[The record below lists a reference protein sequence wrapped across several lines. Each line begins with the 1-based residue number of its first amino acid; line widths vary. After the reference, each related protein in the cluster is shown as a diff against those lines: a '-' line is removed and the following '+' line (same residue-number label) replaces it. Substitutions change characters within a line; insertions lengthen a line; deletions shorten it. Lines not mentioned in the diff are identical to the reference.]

1 MRVFLIENGFE
12 LAPEIKSRLDV
23 VYTYRYNNTN
33 NKYAE
38 WGRIGLELDKFIFDK
53 WPRESKLVDHDII
66 NVNPVNWVL
75 YCENNNVL
83 LDDFLT
89 TAKHFP
95 VDYKTVFCT
104 APRKIN
110 SLGNKNFYCRP
121 NVFSLI
127 SNIYKLNSTS
137 DTLDDTIFAHT
148 VSKLNLDIEV
158 LPIHYE

>member
-12 LAPEIKSRLDV
+12 LDPEIKSRLDV
-23 VYTYRYNNTN
+23 VYTYRYNNTD

-38 WGRIGLELDKFIFDK
+38 WPKIGLALDQFIFDK
-53 WPRESKLVDHDII
+53 WPRESKTLGHGII

-75 YCENNNVL
+75 YCENNNIL

-89 TAKHFP
+89 IAKHFP
-95 VDYKTVFCT
+95 VDCKTIFCT
-104 APRKIN
+104 APRTTT

-121 NVFSLI
+121 NVFALL
-127 SNIYKLNSTS
+127 SNGYKLSPAVNMS
-137 DTLDDTIFAHT
+137 DGMIFANK
-148 VSKLNLDIEV
+148 VSKFNLDIEV